1 MPMRMLK
8 LLLVSAMM
16 LSMPSCAP
24 TVAPLVSKCP
34 SWLKLKQNDP
44 GFEARHTRN
53 EKEQDA
59 TLNRNI
65 KEFCR

>member
-1 MPMRMLK
+1 MI
-8 LLLVSAMM
+8 S
-16 LSMPSCAP
+16 SMPSCAP

-44 GFEARHTRN
+44 GFETRHTRN